1 MITAR
6 SLAIAM
12 LSVLFSGQF
21 IDAQDLSVYREF
33 QFGMS
38 LPAVTKQVGLEPSAA
53 KVIHQR
59 PALIQEVNWRPPFS
73 LSFSPQADAVG
84 NTLFRFY
91 NGELFRI
98 VVHYDRYKT
107 QGLTSEDLIEA
118 ISSEYGTATKPD
130 ADKAAASS
138 PIHFDSE
145 VDIARWEDP
154 HYSLT
159 LFYSSYQ
166 STFKLVILSKRLDA
180 LAQVAISEAIFL
192 DKQEAP
198 QLEVERQK
206 KQAEENRAS
215 QEKARLTNKAK
226 FRP

>member
-38 LPAVTKQVGLEPSAA
+38 LPALTKQAGLEPSAA

-73 LSFSPQADAVG
+73 LSSPPQADAVG
-84 NTLFRFY
+84 NTLFHFY
-91 NGELFRI
+91 NGVLFRI
-98 VVHYDRYKT
+98 VVNYDRYKT

-118 ISSEYGTATKPD
+118 ISSKYGTATRPD
-130 ADKAAASS
+130 ADTAVSSS
-138 PIHFDSE
+138 PIRFDRE

-154 HYSLT
+154 QYSLT
-159 LFYSSYQ
+159 LYYFSYQ
-166 STFKLVILSKRLDA
+166 STFKLVALSKSLDA
-180 LAQVAISEAIFL
+180 LAQAAISEAILL

-198 QLEVERQK
+198 QREVERK
-206 KQAEENRAS
+206 RKQAEENRAG
-215 QEKARLTNKAK
+215 QEKARLMNKAK